1 VNRRPR
7 LSIVAPGASPE
18 EAAAVVAA
26 VEQFIRA
33 TAPPRA
39 EPVTEPNRWQQAAL
53 REAVLRDPQAS
64 PPPWL

>member
-1 VNRRPR
+1 MNRRPR

-26 VEQFIRA
+26 IEQFLRA

-39 EPVTEPNRWQQAAL
+39 TPAPEPDRWQQAAL
-53 REAVLRDPQAS
+53 QEGVMRDPW
-64 PPPWL
+64 PPAAPWL